1 MPRRCVGT
9 VVAMR
14 VAAVVG
20 TVLLSVLTL
29 FQLALAAGAPWGRA
43 AYGGMWPGVL
53 PRGIRINSAV
63 FGVVLYPLAILYV
76 LDAAGIRETAW
87 LLAPSVVLWVLA
99 GFFAI
104 GTVMNAI
111 SRSPVERW
119 WASVSLGLAVCCAVL
134 ALA

>member
-1 MPRRCVGT
+1 
-9 VVAMR
+9 MR
-14 VAAVVG
+14 IAAVVA
-20 TVLLSVLTL
+20 TVLLSVLSV

-43 AYGGMWPGVL
+43 SYGGVWPGVL
-53 PRGIRINSAV
+53 PRGMRINSAV
-63 FGVVLYPLAILYV
+63 FGVVFYPLAILYV

-111 SRSPVERW
+111 SRSPIERW
-119 WASVSLGLAVCCAVL
+119 WAPVSVGLAACYAVL
-134 ALA
+134 ALG